1 MNSII
6 LDKIVVR
13 NNRVDYYF
21 SIKGDLQKYF
31 KTSNHMFLEYNY
43 DVSDIPLS
51 ILAIPFV
58 ANVVPLVWITNSTI
72 VINELDK
79 SFYICLNNIKMHI
92 KTCFLV

>member
-1 MNSII
+1 
-6 LDKIVVR
+6 
-13 NNRVDYYF
+13 
-21 SIKGDLQKYF
+21 
-31 KTSNHMFLEYNY
+31 MFLEYNY

-79 SFYICLNNIKMHI
+79 SFI
-92 KTCFLV
+92 FV